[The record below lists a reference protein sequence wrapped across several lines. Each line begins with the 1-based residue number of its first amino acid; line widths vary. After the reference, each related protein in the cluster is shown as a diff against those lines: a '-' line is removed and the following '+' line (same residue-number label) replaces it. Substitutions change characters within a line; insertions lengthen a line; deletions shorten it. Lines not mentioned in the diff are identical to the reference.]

1 MGETMHDHKQCRA
14 LFEKLSEYIDSELD
28 QLTCE
33 TIEKHLAQ
41 CKPCQTCLTTLKRTV
56 DLCREMEPT
65 AVPELLSQRLR
76 DLISKD
82 LG

>member
-14 LFEKLSEYIDSELD
+14 LFEQLSEYIDSELD

-41 CKPCQTCLTTLKRTV
+41 CKPCQACLTTLKRTV
-56 DLCREMEPT
+56 ALCREMEPT

-76 DLISKD
+76 DLIPQD